1 MLLHQTDNTCN
12 STQRQ
17 ATSLTAVDL
26 FSGCGA
32 VTQGFKQAGFK
43 IISAVDNDPMACA
56 TYKKNHPEVILFE
69 KDIRKVNPRSL
80 LSLCNTVLDLMIV
93 CAPCQPFSSQNKNKT
108 GDSRSGLILQAI
120 RFAACLKPTLIFFEN
135 VPGLTSEANKNILN
149 KLKNGLEK
157 FGYQLGMPLRVDA
170 ADYEV
175 PQRRLRCV
183 MFASRHNDLPAMP
196 TPYTPETLRITV
208 ERAIGDLAP
217 LNSGEHSPSD
227 PLHFA
232 RTHLPIAL
240 QRMEH
245 IPKDGGSRFSLPSNL
260 ELSCHK
266 GHKGHPDVY
275 GRMKWKD
282 VAPTLT
288 TGCTDITRGRFM
300 HPRDNRAIT
309 LREAARLQTFPDF
322 YTFCGSPS
330 DIARQIGNAVPVN
343 LAEAVGNAALLSLT
357 KEA

>member
-1 MLLHQTDNTCN
+1 MCPHPDDHALN
-12 STQRQ
+12 SIQHR
-17 ATSLTAVDL
+17 AVPPIAVDL

-43 IISAVDNDPMACA
+43 IISAVDNAPTACA
-56 TYKKNHPEVILFE
+56 TYKKNHPEVMLLE
-69 KDIRKVNPRSL
+69 KDIREVDPLAL
-80 LSLCNTVLDLMIV
+80 LKTSSKALDLMIV
-93 CAPCQPFSSQNKNKT
+93 CAPCQPFSSQNKNKI
-108 GDSRSGLILQAI
+108 GDTRAELILQAV
-120 RFAACLKPTLIFFEN
+120 RFAAHLKPTLIFFEN
-135 VPGLTSEANKNILN
+135 VPGLTTEANKNILH
-149 KLKNGLEK
+149 KLKAGLGK
-157 FGYQLGMPLRVDA
+157 FGYQLGVPLRVDA
-170 ADYEV
+170 ADYGV

-183 MFASRHNDLPAMP
+183 MFASRQETLPIMP
-196 TPYTPETLRITV
+196 EPYTPEALRITV
-208 ERAIGDLAP
+208 ERAIGDLIP
-217 LNSGEHSPSD
+217 LNSGERSSSD

-232 RTHLPIAL
+232 RAHLPIAQ
-240 QRMEH
+240 QRMKH
-245 IPKDGGSRFSLPSNL
+245 IPQDGGSRFSLPPEL
-260 ELSCHK
+260 ELPCHK
-266 GHKGHPDVY
+266 GHTGHPDVY

-343 LAEAVGNAALLSLT
+343 LAKAVGSAALDSLT